1 MLTPP
6 ALPTTSTKGLEKME
20 HNVVKIKNKRSI
32 GGGEENWIE
41 VEPEE
46 HRREE
51 ISLCYIIA
59 YVFDSQYLN
68 QYEKVYFNWH

>member
-51 ISLCYIIA
+51 ISLSVI
-59 YVFDSQYLN
+59 
-68 QYEKVYFNWH
+68 